1 MLHIEFLVEEE
12 SMQAALKAIAPRLL
26 SESVTWEVFAFQ
38 GQQDLFKR
46 LPRRL
51 LGYARRVRTET
62 IGVVVLIDEDREG
75 CRDLKARLERLSANA
90 SLATKTKPLPTGR
103 FHVLNRIA
111 IEELEAWFFGDE
123 RALRSAYPRLPDGLT
138 RRAEYRD
145 PDAINGGTWERLHAE
160 LKAIG
165 LFPAHF
171 PKIEVARAVAPHL
184 DPARNRSRSFQTFL
198 GGLEALV
205 AQARPAA

>member
-1 MLHIEFLVEEE
+1 
-12 SMQAALKAIAPRLL
+12 MQAALKAVAPRLL
-26 SESVTWEVFAFQ
+26 SEAITWEVFAFQ

-51 LGYARRVRTET
+51 RGYARRVRTET
-62 IGVVVLIDEDREG
+62 IGVVVLIDEDRDD
-75 CRDLKARLERLSANA
+75 CRTLKARLETLAADA
-90 SLATKTKPLPTGR
+90 SLATKTKPSPTGC

-111 IEELEAWFFGDE
+111 VEELEAWFFGDE

-171 PKIEVARAVAPHL
+171 PKIEVARAVAPNL
-184 DPARNRSRSFQTFL
+184 DPARNRSRSFQAFV